1 MSEYGQAMLFLA
13 GALGALLALG
23 GLARTPRGIPRRAY
37 LRDKPAAPFGVLEA
51 VQARL
56 ERTPFE
62 RMGRPEQRYLLDLL
76 WKADAQDVDD
86 EVHARVHT
94 LLGQLC
100 RGMGRSAEAEEHFR
114 NAFQW
119 DRRRRAA

>member
-1 MSEYGQAMLFLA
+1 MSEYGQALLCLA
-13 GALGALLALG
+13 GALGALLAFG
-23 GLARTPRGIPRRAY
+23 RLARTPRGIPRRAY
-37 LRDKPAAPFGVLEA
+37 LQEKPAAPFGVLEA

-56 ERTPFE
+56 QRTPFE
-62 RMGRPEQRYLLDLL
+62 RMSRPEQRYLLDLL
-76 WKADAQDVDD
+76 WKADSQDVDD

-100 RGMGRSAEAEEHFR
+100 RAMGRSAAAEEHFC

-119 DRRRRAA
+119 DLRRRAA